1 MKCFQ
6 KKRFRVEGTFINIPC
21 MPNANISFT
30 GYKIFT
36 ITIAMNKRKSF
47 SENQN
52 YRYTPAVQAKYVS
65 FGYIS
70 WDRDD
75 RYVFSRPRPFAS
87 ATSVKNEGI
96 LPFLEVAIESAPGL
110 VYRVNPASASIANKY
125 NLLIMHI
132 S

>member
-1 MKCFQ
+1 MKSFQ
-6 KKRFRVEGTFINIPC
+6 KKRFRIEGTFINIPR

-36 ITIAMNKRKSF
+36 TTMAMSKRKPF
-47 SENQN
+47 SGCQN
-52 YRYTPAVQAKYVS
+52 DNYTPAVQAKYVS

-87 ATSVKNEGI
+87 ATSVKKEGM
-96 LPFLEVAIESAPGL
+96 LPFFEVAIESAPGL
-110 VYRVNPASASIANKY
+110 VYRVNPVSASLTKKY
-125 NLLIMHI
+125 N
-132 S
+132 